1 MKKGRKGSAVGVII
15 MAYPF
20 IVLGLVVLIGKMKER
35 KEQEKEEVIENIVI
49 KERSKVPEE

>member
-20 IVLGLVVLIGKMKER
+20 VVLGLVVLIGKMKER

>member
-15 MAYPF
+15 MTYPF

>member
-1 MKKGRKGSAVGVII
+1 

-35 KEQEKEEVIENIVI
+35 KEQDKEEVIENIVI
-49 KERSKVPEE
+49 KERSKVPEK